1 MLDVDFVEVDGKHK
15 NSSMFLNEEGA
26 LNQPLKPMSLLI
38 ARIFFLPLPWDI
50 GGSLF

>member
-1 MLDVDFVEVDGKHK
+1 MLDADFVEVDEKHK

-38 ARIFFLPLPWDI
+38 ARIFLLLPWDLG